1 MNPVENKK
9 IEYWKSQLLDTGK
22 RNKMINYRETA
33 RATLKIVEPGLDE
46 LYANYVQN
54 ENELTFEYPLDKD
67 SDIRTYS
74 VLRLFD
80 RLSCP
85 IPVLLG
91 DIKVATS
98 FQESKK
104 TLKNLRNKSKLALE
118 EQGTNILYLSLGFIE
133 WQENHG
139 SHHSWVK
146 SPLILVP
153 VSLTVETLNA
163 PFKLVRYDDDVVV
176 NPTLQ
181 HLLSADY
188 GIELPSFDPDK
199 DTVEDY
205 LKTLEDIADEK
216 GWRIIREASIGLLS
230 FLKINMYKD
239 LENNIENISNN
250 AVLKAM
256 LGDTSEIV
264 NIPEELKSY
273 NHDTLIPKECF
284 QVLSADSSQQDAIE
298 LSKRGVSFV
307 MQGPPGTG
315 KSQTITNII
324 AEALAADK
332 KVLFVSEKMAALQ
345 VVYKRL
351 SELGLAEFCL
361 ALHSHKANKKQ
372 VLDDI
377 QNTLSLKKTRVKQ
390 EAIEELDRL
399 NFERTELNQY
409 ATELHEEI
417 APLNISC
424 YDVYG
429 ILDNLKSATDALFS
443 VEDVDKITRETL
455 NEMIYNLENLA
466 NYINNSNFDLENN
479 PWFGV
484 AINSLSLEDKQQIDI
499 NIKTMVKYIE
509 ELVAKSTL
517 FATDY
522 KTRIID
528 SLPEFDN
535 SFIKL
540 DKILEIPLIPVAIYD
555 ASDIESLQE
564 YTEKISSDFGKYV
577 KNKETIYSWFAPS
590 IYQIDVDILNSSIM
604 SKIEELKGNLSIQQS
619 NVHIIKNI
627 EEHELCVKK
636 EQDKIKHIIEIMSD
650 DVSLLCL
657 GMDISI
663 KNAQILYN
671 LINELKKRPQ
681 CQIQWFEIRVLHEAL
696 SSLSKY
702 KALCESIKAIK
713 EKIEGHWSNDV
724 LQIDYAEI
732 SNGFNA
738 DCQNLFCKFNLDTD
752 FEKEKVL
759 EYSRKQNE
767 LKLLDGNKENTLSVL
782 TSLSRL
788 ITTVEEIIKILSL
801 NVVITP
807 QTISKIYEIINVIKN
822 KPLFQSSWF
831 DNDVITHALQNIDKY
846 KSISNKINAVINNI
860 SEKWEKEVINIDSD
874 SILNRFKTDY
884 RGIFKIFKSQYR
896 TDKKQIVQ
904 YFRNPLEK
912 IQDQQIVELLLQ
924 LKDLHEL
931 RYELEKENANINL
944 WYGSFYNGENTDW
957 DNLSSAL
964 LLAQQLLKT
973 YPNIKEQ
980 TEFIKILVNGQ
991 YNDFEKVLSIYDAL
1005 SPIKVQTS
1013 YDEYAELFSDNF
1025 NYDEDLCTLIEK
1037 IKVTHSADCQIVELL
1052 SDLKKLSEK
1061 ETELKQN
1068 MQHLCQL
1075 YGDAYVGENTDWDSI
1090 HDNLTILQNIFNICP
1105 NVKENKKIQEIVTN
1119 NRYDSI
1125 KKIFDTVSDLSP
1137 ESIQNLSVIYNKTFV
1152 NPLSFSNELSAT
1164 IETINCIIKTI
1175 NEIAEYKK
1183 QLNSLCAQGEIYDDI
1198 FSKLGFIVQTQDSE
1212 KALHEN
1218 DELCRMYYGELYEF
1232 EATDWNAIK
1241 QHVQNKKIYS
1251 ELIKSIEISGD
1262 IARNIAINSKFNG
1275 AFSMRINELKEISSN
1290 IKEGMP
1296 FIIHIFGENYGALPL
1311 KELSEKLRKCSGKVE
1326 LLEKYLDYKTFR
1338 DKCIACGLKELVL
1351 AIEKDGIKD
1360 IVDCFKKR
1368 FYMLWLSK
1376 VLETKPS
1383 IANFKRVMHDKTV
1396 NDFCTLDEHQLS
1408 IARMRIREKLIN
1420 SLPSKDRLLSAH
1432 DEMSILTRE
1441 LGKKRRIMPIR
1452 KLFRT
1457 IPNLLLKIKPCFMM
1471 SPLSVSYFLEAQ
1483 TYNFDMVIFD
1493 EASQIF
1499 PEDAIGAILRS
1510 KQVIIAGDTKQLPP
1524 TNFFASSANNL
1535 DGQFDAADDE
1545 GEDEIFDSI
1554 LEETASILPN
1564 RTLLW
1569 HYRSRHEDL
1578 IAFSNSHIYKNELI
1592 TFPGSA
1598 ISKTDTG
1605 VEYYKVSDGVYE
1617 DRCNVPEAKK
1627 CVELII
1633 DHINNHPDLS
1643 LGIIAFSEKQ
1653 QSTIEQVL
1661 YEYREQHP
1669 KYEWFFDENKDEPF
1683 FIKNLE
1689 NVQGDERD
1697 TIIFSICYAKNSR
1710 GTMLMN
1716 FGPLGKQGG
1725 ERRLNVAVTRAKTN
1739 IKLVGSIEPTDIDL
1753 DRAKSDGARLL
1764 RSYIEFA
1771 IKGSSTLPNQQ
1782 MESLDNRDDFCD
1794 CIYDFLLSKGYK
1806 VSRNIGCSDYKIDLA
1821 VEHPNKTGTYIA
1833 GIECDGE
1840 SYSTARTARERD
1852 HLRPQILK
1860 NMGWSMYRVWSTAWI
1875 KNPTDEQDKLIA
1887 FINECMK
1894 SNPQEMT
1901 IAIDETYDVPVET
1914 VVEEKHNTTVDNDT
1928 TNPYGFDYYVVAN
1941 WYDAPQNYN
1950 AGNEQRIADV
1960 INYILSVEQPMHMD
1974 LLYQRIAGLFD
1985 REKATSVVRDNVDYV
2000 IKRHMKTAVVIKD
2013 NFISRT
2019 DMPEIKVRVSEI
2031 ITEEARKVE
2040 HIAIPEIEKAM
2051 MTIADYALGINEA
2064 DLKVETARIFGF
2076 ERMGPK
2082 VSKAMNDAFISL
2094 LKSGKIKLIDEK
2106 VHIMEE
2112 V

>member
-1 MNPVENKK
+1 MNLVENKK

-22 RNKMINYRETA
+22 RNKMINYKETI
-33 RATLKIVEPGLDE
+33 RATLKIVEPGIDE
-46 LYANYVQN
+46 LYANYIQN
-54 ENELTFEYPLDKD
+54 ENELTFQYPLDKD

-80 RLSCP
+80 KLSCP
-85 IPVLLG
+85 IPVFFG

-181 HLLSADY
+181 HLLSSDY
-188 GIELPSFDPDK
+188 GITLPLFNPDK
-199 DTVEDY
+199 DTVETY
-205 LKTLEDIADEK
+205 LKTLENIADEK

-239 LENNIENISNN
+239 LENNIENIYNN
-250 AVLKAM
+250 PVLKAM
-256 LGDTSEIV
+256 IGDSSEIF

-273 NHDTLIPKECF
+273 NHDTIAPKECF

-377 QNTLSLKKTRVKQ
+377 QSTLSLKKTRVKQ

-399 NFERTELNQY
+399 NFERIELNQY
-409 ATELHEEI
+409 VSELHEKI

-429 ILDNLKSATDALFS
+429 ILNNLKSATDALFPI
-443 VEDVDKITRETL
+443 ENVDKITRETL
-455 NEMIYNLENLA
+455 NEMIYNLENFA
-466 NYINNSNFDLENN
+466 NYINNSDLDVKNN
-479 PWFGV
+479 PWHGV
-484 AINSLSLEDKQQIDI
+484 VINSLSLEDKQVMDI
-499 NIKTMVKYIE
+499 NVKSMIRCLE
-509 ELVAKSTL
+509 ELIVESES
-517 FATDY
+517 FANDY
-522 KTRIID
+522 KAFTIN
-528 SLPEFDN
+528 SVLEFDN
-535 SFIKL
+535 AFSVFDKL
-540 DKILEIPLIPVAIYD
+540 LNIPLIPVAIYD
-555 ASDIESLQE
+555 VPDSDMLKE
-564 YTEKISSDFGKYV
+564 YTENLEIKFEGYIQDREKVF
-577 KNKETIYSWFAPS
+577 EWFNPS
-590 IYQIDVDILNSSIM
+590 VYQINIEDLTFSIN
-604 SKIEELKGNLSIQQS
+604 SKIKELKKNIIMQQS
-619 NVHIIKNI
+619 NVNIIKII
-627 EEHELCVKK
+627 EEHKSCVENK
-636 EQDKIKHIIEIMSD
+636 QDKVKHLIEIMAD
-650 DVSLLCL
+650 DISLLGL
-657 GMDISI
+657 ETNISI
-663 KNAQILYN
+663 KTSQILHN
-671 LINELKKRPQ
+671 LIGELRKKPQ
-681 CQIQWFEIRVLHEAL
+681 CQIQWFEIHVLHEAL

-702 KALCESIKAIK
+702 EVLCESIKAIK
-713 EKIEGHWSNDV
+713 AKIENNWSNDV
-724 LQIDYAEI
+724 FKIDYVDILDE
-732 SNGFNA
+732 FNIDDQA
-738 DCQNLFCKFNLDTD
+738 LFYKFNVDLAIDR
-752 FEKEKVL
+752 EKIL
-759 EYSRKQNE
+759 AYNRKQNE
-767 LKLLDGNKENTLSVL
+767 LELSEENKNNTLSLLNAISNLV
-782 TSLSRL
+782 SISEEVINRLSIK
-788 ITTVEEIIKILSL
+788 ITITPYNIGKIFEIITL
-801 NVVITP
+801 
-807 QTISKIYEIINVIKN
+807 IKN
-822 KPLFQSSWF
+822 KPIFQPTWF
-831 DNDVITHALQNIDKY
+831 DNGIVCNALQNIDKY
-846 KSISNKINAVINNI
+846 QNICNEINAIVNKI
-860 SEKWEKEVINIDSD
+860 SEKWEKEIISIDSD
-874 SILNRFKTDY
+874 SILNRFKTEY
-884 RGIFKIFKSQYR
+884 RSIFKIFKLQYR
-896 TDKKQIVQ
+896 TDKREVIQ
-904 YFRNPLEK
+904 YLRNPLEK
-912 IQDQQIVELLLQ
+912 IEDQQIVDLLLQ
-924 LKDLHEL
+924 LKELHEL
-931 RYELEKENANINL
+931 KYELEKENSNIKL
-944 WYGSFYNGENTDW
+944 WYGSLYNGENTDW
-957 DNLSSAL
+957 DSLSSTL
-964 LLAQQLLKT
+964 GIVQKLLKI

-980 TEFIKILVNGQ
+980 KEFVKRLVSGQ
-991 YNDFEKVLSIYDAL
+991 YNNFEKVLSIYDEL
-1005 SPIKVQTS
+1005 SPENTQILYNK
-1013 YDEYAELFSDNF
+1013 YRDLFSDKFDN
-1025 NYDEDLCTLIEK
+1025 NEDLCALIEK
-1037 IKVTHSADCQIVELL
+1037 IQATYFADCQTVELL
-1052 SDLKKLSEK
+1052 SDLQNLSEK
-1061 ETELKQN
+1061 KTELKLDTQK
-1068 MQHLCQL
+1068 LCNL
-1075 YGDAYVGENTDWDSI
+1075 YGELYKGENTNWSFI
-1090 HDNLTILQNIFNICP
+1090 QNNLTILQNIINIYP
-1105 NVKENKKIQEIVTN
+1105 KAKENKKIQEIVTSN
-1119 NRYDSI
+1119 AYGNI
-1125 KKIFDTVSDLSP
+1125 EVIFDTAINISP
-1137 ESIQNLSVIYNKTFV
+1137 ENIQKLITSYNEIFV
-1152 NPLSFSNELSAT
+1152 NKLSLTSELST
-1164 IETINCIIKTI
+1164 TVETIDCIIKNI

-1183 QLNSLCAQGEIYDDI
+1183 QLISFCKQGDIYDDI
-1198 FSKLGFIVQTQDSE
+1198 FSKLYVVAETQRLE
-1212 KALHEN
+1212 KTLHEN
-1218 DELCRMYYGELYEF
+1218 DELCRTYYGTLYEF
-1232 EATDWNAIK
+1232 ETTDWCAIK
-1241 QHVQNKKIYS
+1241 KHIQNKHYFS
-1251 ELIKSIEISGD
+1251 ELIKSIG
-1262 IARNIAINSKFNG
+1262 
-1275 AFSMRINELKEISSN
+1275 LSSN
-1290 IKEGMP
+1290 VARKVATDFKYSNDFFMRVNAIKEAGLNMKSGIP
-1296 FIIHIFGENYGALPL
+1296 FIIHIFGEMNNTISL
-1311 KELSEKLRKCSGKVE
+1311 KDLLEKLKKCSGKVE

-1351 AIEKDGIKD
+1351 AIEEDDIKD

-1368 FYMLWLSK
+1368 FYMLWLSN
-1376 VLETKPS
+1376 VLESKPS
-1383 IANFKRVMHDKTV
+1383 IANFKSVMHDKTV
-1396 NDFCTLDEHQLS
+1396 NDFCTLDEHQLY

-1420 SLPSKDRLLSAH
+1420 SLPSKDRVIAVH
-1432 DEMSILTRE
+1432 DEMSVLTRE
-1441 LGKKRRIMPIR
+1441 LGKKSRIMPIR

-1524 TNFFASSANNL
+1524 TNFFASSTNNL
-1535 DGQFDAADDE
+1535 DGQFDANDDE

-1578 IAFSNSHIYKNELI
+1578 IAFSNSYIYKNELI

-1598 ISKTDTG
+1598 ISKKDTG
-1605 VEYYKVSDGVYE
+1605 VEYYKVADGVYK

-1633 DHINNHPDLS
+1633 EHIENHPDLS

-1661 YEYREQHP
+1661 YEYRELHP
-1669 KYEWFFDENKDEPF
+1669 EYEWFFDENKDEPF

-1697 TIIFSICYAKNSR
+1697 TIIFSICYAKNNR
-1710 GTMLMN
+1710 GIMLMN

-1725 ERRLNVAVTRAKTN
+1725 ERRLNVAVTRAKIN

-1753 DRAKSDGARLL
+1753 VRAKSDGAKLL
-1764 RSYIEFA
+1764 RYYIEFA
-1771 IKGSSTLPNQQ
+1771 MKGSSTLPQRH
-1782 MESLDNRDDFCD
+1782 MESLDNRDEFCG
-1794 CIYDFLLSKGYK
+1794 CVYDFLISKGYK
-1806 VSRNIGCSDYKIDLA
+1806 VSRNIGCSDYKMDLA
-1821 VEHPNKTGTYIA
+1821 VEHPKKSGTYIA

-1840 SYSTARTARERD
+1840 NYSAARTARERE

-1860 NMGWSMYRVWSTAWI
+1860 NMGWNMYRVWSTAWI
-1875 KNPTDEQDKLIA
+1875 KNPADEQDKLLA

-1894 SNPQEMT
+1894 NNPREMT
-1901 IAIDETYDVPVET
+1901 IGIDEKYDVPVET
-1914 VVEEKHNTTVDNDT
+1914 ILEEKTTVQINNNA

-1950 AGNEQRIADV
+1950 ARNEERIADV
-1960 INYILSVEQPMHMD
+1960 INYILSIEQPMHMD
-1974 LLYQRIAGLFD
+1974 LLYQRIAGLFE
-1985 REKATSVVRDNVDYV
+1985 REKATSVVRNNVDYV
-2000 IKRHMKTAVVIKD
+2000 IKRQMKSAVIIKD
-2013 NFISRT
+2013 NFISRA
-2019 DMPEIKVRVSEI
+2019 DMTEIKVRVSEI
-2031 ITEEARKVE
+2031 ITEAARKVE

-2051 MTIADYALGINEA
+2051 MTIADYTLGINET
-2064 DLKVETARIFGF
+2064 DLKVETARNFGF

-2094 LKSGKIKLIDEK
+2094 LKSGKIKIIDEK
-2106 VHIMEE
+2106 VHIVEE

>member
-1 MNPVENKK
+1 MTSNEKK
-9 IEYWKSQLLDTGK
+9 IEYWKNQLLDTGK
-22 RNKMINYRETA
+22 RNKMINYRETS
-33 RATLKIVEPGLDE
+33 RATLKIVDPGLE
-46 LYANYVQN
+46 VLFESYVRN
-54 ENELTFEYPLDKD
+54 ENELTFQYPIDKD

-74 VLRLFD
+74 ILGLLD
-80 RLSCP
+80 KLSCP
-85 IPVLLG
+85 IPVFLG
-91 DIKVATS
+91 DIKTS
-98 FQESKK
+98 SSYQESKK
-104 TLKNLRNKSKLALE
+104 TLKNLRNKSRLALE

-139 SHHSWVK
+139 SHNSWVK

-188 GIELPSFDPDK
+188 GIEMPSFDLDK

-205 LKTLEDIADEK
+205 LKKLEDIADEK

-239 LENNIENISNN
+239 LENNLKNISDN

-372 VLDDI
+372 VLDDL

-399 NFERTELNQY
+399 NLERTELNQY
-409 ATELHEEI
+409 VAELHDEV

-429 ILDNLKSATDALFS
+429 ILDNLKNATDALFS
-443 VEDVDKITRETL
+443 IDDVDKITREAL

-484 AINSLSLEDKQQIDI
+484 VINSLSLEDKQVMDKNINLIVEHLRALISYTGDFAFKYSLKNPDTLQSLEEFIYFIKNLLQISVIPDI
-499 NIKTMVKYIE
+499 IFDNDNIRDLEEFTQKSADRTGMLIKDRENIDSWFYSDVYNIDLEKTKSDILLKKE
-509 ELVAKSTL
+509 ELSEVLESS
-517 FATDY
+517 
-522 KTRIID
+522 IIQNIAENINNCYD
-528 SLPEFDN
+528 DISDMLN
-535 SFIKL
+535 IITNVVKL
-540 DKILEIPLIPVAIYD
+540 AN
-555 ASDIESLQE
+555 SDIDLLCLDMPV
-564 YTEKISSDFGKYV
+564 TL
-577 KNKETIYSWFAPS
+577 A
-590 IYQIDVDILNSSIM
+590 
-604 SKIEELKGNLSIQQS
+604 NLSIL
-619 NVHIIKNI
+619 H
-627 EEHELCVKK
+627 
-636 EQDKIKHIIEIMSD
+636 D
-650 DVSLLCL
+650 
-657 GMDISI
+657 
-663 KNAQILYN
+663 
-671 LINELKKRPQ
+671 LIVELKKQPS
-681 CQIQWFEIRVLHEAL
+681 CQKQWFDAHILRSAI
-696 SSLSKY
+696 SNISKY
-702 KALCESIKAIK
+702 KELSAKINSINNDILSSWEKAIF
-713 EKIEGHWSNDV
+713 E
-724 LQIDYAEI
+724 IDYTE
-732 SNGFNA
+732 
-738 DCQNLFCKFNLDTD
+738 
-752 FEKEKVL
+752 
-759 EYSRKQNE
+759 
-767 LKLLDGNKENTLSVL
+767 
-782 TSLSRL
+782 
-788 ITTVEEIIKILSL
+788 
-801 NVVITP
+801 
-807 QTISKIYEIINVIKN
+807 
-822 KPLFQSSWF
+822 
-831 DNDVITHALQNIDKY
+831 
-846 KSISNKINAVINNI
+846 
-860 SEKWEKEVINIDSD
+860 
-874 SILNRFKTDY
+874 ILNRFKTDY
-884 RGIFKIFKSQYR
+884 KSIFKVFNFNYR
-896 TDKKQIVQ
+896 ADKKTIIKYSKNPFAKISDKQIVDV
-904 YFRNPLEK
+904 LLK
-912 IQDQQIVELLLQ
+912 IKELN
-924 LKDLHEL
+924 EL
-931 RYELEKENANINL
+931 TAELTNNKLSVDEM
-944 WYGSFYNGENTDW
+944 YGSAFSGTNTDW
-957 DNLSSAL
+957 ETVSLDLSAL
-964 LLAQQLLKT
+964 QKILSLYPAASTQNEFKSILINNEYDKLSRVYATFDELSAERIQVICSDYNRIFLNKMDSNEDMHSIISGVKKTLDAVEELQAQIKNLKGMYKDKDSHIDMLVKLEKVIELRKAESALKNEEHLFKT
-973 YPNIKEQ
+973 Y
-980 TEFIKILVNGQ
+980 
-991 YNDFEKVLSIYDAL
+991 
-1005 SPIKVQTS
+1005 
-1013 YDEYAELFSDNF
+1013 
-1025 NYDEDLCTLIEK
+1025 
-1037 IKVTHSADCQIVELL
+1037 
-1052 SDLKKLSEK
+1052 
-1061 ETELKQN
+1061 
-1068 MQHLCQL
+1068 
-1075 YGDAYVGENTDWDSI
+1075 YGDLYKYTSTDWDEI
-1090 HDNLTILQNIFNICP
+1090 KQHI
-1105 NVKENKKIQEIVTN
+1105 ENKKNFDNLIIGRSLAAEFCKAIATGLV
-1119 NRYDSI
+1119 NRELMTSKIDAISGTVS
-1125 KKIFDTVSDLSP
+1125 KVKDLQPFFVKIFGD
-1137 ESIQNLSVIYNKTFV
+1137 
-1152 NPLSFSNELSAT
+1152 
-1164 IETINCIIKTI
+1164 
-1175 NEIAEYKK
+1175 EIA
-1183 QLNSLCAQGEIYDDI
+1183 NSTLD
-1198 FSKLGFIVQTQDSE
+1198 
-1212 KALHEN
+1212 ALAG
-1218 DELCRMYYGELYEF
+1218 RYR
-1232 EATDWNAIK
+1232 
-1241 QHVQNKKIYS
+1241 Q
-1251 ELIKSIEISGD
+1251 
-1262 IARNIAINSKFNG
+1262 
-1275 AFSMRINELKEISSN
+1275 
-1290 IKEGMP
+1290 
-1296 FIIHIFGENYGALPL
+1296 
-1311 KELSEKLRKCSGKVE
+1311 CSGKVE

-1338 DKCIACGLKELVL
+1338 DKCIACGLKELIL

-1360 IVDCFKKR
+1360 IVNCFKKR
-1368 FYMLWLSK
+1368 FYTLWLSK
-1376 VLETKPS
+1376 ALETKPS
-1383 IANFKRVMHDKTV
+1383 IANFKSVMHDKTV
-1396 NDFCTLDEHQLS
+1396 NDFCTLDEHQLF

-1420 SLPSKDRLLSAH
+1420 SLPSKDRLLSAR

-1457 IPNLLLKIKPCFMM
+1457 IPHLLLKIKPCFMM

-1545 GEDEIFDSI
+1545 DEDEIFDSI

-1569 HYRSRHEDL
+1569 HYRSKHEDL
-1578 IAFSNSHIYKNELI
+1578 IAFSNSYIYKNELI

-1605 VEYYKVSDGVYE
+1605 VEYYKVADGVYE
-1617 DRCNVPEAKK
+1617 DRCNIPEAKK

-1633 DHINNHPDLS
+1633 DHIKNHPDLS

-1653 QSTIEQVL
+1653 QSAIEQVL
-1661 YEYREQHP
+1661 YEYREKHP
-1669 KYEWFFDENKDEPF
+1669 EYERFFDENEDEPF

-1710 GTMLMN
+1710 GTMLMY

-1725 ERRLNVAVTRAKTN
+1725 ERRLNVAVTRAKIN

-1753 DRAKSDGARLL
+1753 NRAKSDGARLL

-1771 IKGSSTLPNQQ
+1771 IKGSSTLPQHQTENF
-1782 MESLDNRDDFCD
+1782 ESRDEFCD
-1794 CIYDFLLSKGYK
+1794 CIYDFLISKGYN
-1806 VSRNIGCSDYKIDLA
+1806 VLRNIGCSDYRIDLA

-1840 SYSTARTARERD
+1840 SYSSARTARERD

-1860 NMGWSMYRVWSTAWI
+1860 NMGWNMYRIWSTAWI
-1875 KNPTDEQDKLIA
+1875 KNSNDERGKLLS

-1901 IAIDETYDVPVET
+1901 IAVDETYDVPVET
-1914 VVEEKHNTTVDNDT
+1914 VVEEKNIVQLNNDT
-1928 TNPYGFDYYVVAN
+1928 TNPYGFGYYVEAK
-1941 WYDAPQNYN
+1941 WYDAPQNYS

-1974 LLYQRIAGLFD
+1974 LLYQRLAGLFG
-1985 REKATSVVRDNVDYV
+1985 REKATSVVRDNVNYV
-2000 IKRHMKTAVVIKD
+2000 IKRHMKKAVIIKN
-2013 NFISRT
+2013 NFIFRA
-2019 DMPEIKVRVSEI
+2019 DMHEIKVRVSEI
-2031 ITEEARKVE
+2031 ITEDARKVE

-2051 MTIADYALGINEA
+2051 MTIADYALGINET

-2106 VHIMEE
+2106 VHIVEE

>member
-33 RATLKIVEPGLDE
+33 RATLKIVEPGIDE

-188 GIELPSFDPDK
+188 GIEFPPFDSDK

-284 QVLSADSSQQDAIE
+284 QVLSADSSQQDVIE

-443 VEDVDKITRETL
+443 IEDVDKITRETL

-484 AINSLSLEDKQQIDI
+484 VINSLSLEDKQVMDKNI
-499 NIKTMVKYIE
+499 NLIVEHLSALISNITD
-509 ELVAKSTL
+509 LVAKYGLNNPDTL
-517 FATDY
+517 QSVEEFIGFI
-522 KTRIID
+522 KTLLQISAIPEIIFDNDNVRDLEEFTQKSADRIGTLIKDRENID
-528 SLPEFDN
+528 SWFYSDVY
-535 SFIKL
+535 SV
-540 DKILEIPLIPVAIYD
+540 DLEKAK
-555 ASDIESLQE
+555 SDIDSKKEELEKSLE
-564 YTEKISSDFGKYV
+564 
-577 KNKETIYSWFAPS
+577 PS
-590 IYQIDVDILNSSIM
+590 IIHNIAENIDNYFNDISDLHNSITNVASLANSDM
-604 SKIEELKGNLSIQQS
+604 AMLCLDMPVTLANLSIL
-619 NVHIIKNI
+619 H
-627 EEHELCVKK
+627 
-636 EQDKIKHIIEIMSD
+636 D
-650 DVSLLCL
+650 
-657 GMDISI
+657 
-663 KNAQILYN
+663 
-671 LINELKKRPQ
+671 LIVELKTQPS
-681 CQIQWFEIRVLHEAL
+681 CQKQWFDARIL
-696 SSLSKY
+696 SSAISNISKY
-702 KALCESIKAIK
+702 KELSA
-713 EKIEGHWSNDV
+713 KIN
-724 LQIDYAEI
+724 
-732 SNGFNA
+732 
-738 DCQNLFCKFNLDTD
+738 
-752 FEKEKVL
+752 
-759 EYSRKQNE
+759 
-767 LKLLDGNKENTLSVL
+767 
-782 TSLSRL
+782 SLNS
-788 ITTVEEIIKILSL
+788 EILS
-801 NVVITP
+801 T
-807 QTISKIYEIINVIKN
+807 
-822 KPLFQSSWF
+822 
-831 DNDVITHALQNIDKY
+831 
-846 KSISNKINAVINNI
+846 
-860 SEKWEKEVINIDSD
+860 WEKEIFEIDYTE
-874 SILNRFKTDY
+874 ILNRFKTDY
-884 RGIFKIFKSQYR
+884 KGIFKVFNSNYR
-896 TDKKQIVQ
+896 ADKKTIIKHSKD
-904 YFRNPLEK
+904 PLAK
-912 IQDQQIVELLLQ
+912 ISDQQIVDVLLKIKELNELTAELTNNKSSIDEMYGSAFSGTSTDWESVSLDLSALQ
-924 LKDLHEL
+924 KILSLYPEASTQNEFKNILINNEYDKLSRVYATFEELSAERIQAICSNYNRLFLNKLDSNEDMPGIISKVKETLDALGELKAQIKNLKGIYKDKDSHIGMFVKLEKAIEL
-931 RYELEKENANINL
+931 RKAESALQDEERLFKTY
-944 WYGSFYNGENTDW
+944 YGDLYKHTSTDW
-957 DNLSSAL
+957 DE
-964 LLAQQLLKT
+964 
-973 YPNIKEQ
+973 IK
-980 TEFIKILVNGQ
+980 
-991 YNDFEKVLSIYDAL
+991 
-1005 SPIKVQTS
+1005 
-1013 YDEYAELFSDNF
+1013 
-1025 NYDEDLCTLIEK
+1025 
-1037 IKVTHSADCQIVELL
+1037 
-1052 SDLKKLSEK
+1052 
-1061 ETELKQN
+1061 
-1068 MQHLCQL
+1068 QH
-1075 YGDAYVGENTDWDSI
+1075 I
-1090 HDNLTILQNIFNICP
+1090 
-1105 NVKENKKIQEIVTN
+1105 ENKKNFNNLIVSRNLPKEFYKAVATN
-1119 NRYDSI
+1119 LADRESMTTKIDAISGI
-1125 KKIFDTVSDLSP
+1125 VSKVKELEPFFVKIFGG
-1137 ESIQNLSVIYNKTFV
+1137 
-1152 NPLSFSNELSAT
+1152 
-1164 IETINCIIKTI
+1164 
-1175 NEIAEYKK
+1175 EIA
-1183 QLNSLCAQGEIYDDI
+1183 NSSIDALA
-1198 FSKLGFIVQTQDSE
+1198 E
-1212 KALHEN
+1212 K
-1218 DELCRMYYGELYEF
+1218 Y
-1232 EATDWNAIK
+1232 
-1241 QHVQNKKIYS
+1241 
-1251 ELIKSIEISGD
+1251 
-1262 IARNIAINSKFNG
+1262 
-1275 AFSMRINELKEISSN
+1275 
-1290 IKEGMP
+1290 
-1296 FIIHIFGENYGALPL
+1296 
-1311 KELSEKLRKCSGKVE
+1311 RKCYGKVE

-1383 IANFKRVMHDKTV
+1383 IANFKSVMHDKTV

-1605 VEYYKVSDGVYE
+1605 VEYYKVADGVYE

-1669 KYEWFFDENKDEPF
+1669 EYEWFFDENKDEPF

-1771 IKGSSTLPNQQ
+1771 IKGSSTLPTQQ

-1794 CIYDFLLSKGYK
+1794 CIYDFLISKRYK

-1821 VEHPNKTGTYIA
+1821 VEHPNKSGTYIA

-1840 SYSTARTARERD
+1840 SYSAARTARERD

-1860 NMGWSMYRVWSTAWI
+1860 NMGWNIYRVWSTAWI
-1875 KNPTDEQDKLIA
+1875 KNPTDEQNKILA

-1914 VVEEKHNTTVDNDT
+1914 VVEEKTTVKLNNDT
-1928 TNPYGFDYYVVAN
+1928 TNPYGFGYYVVAN
-1941 WYDAPQNYN
+1941 WYDAPQNYS

-2013 NFISRT
+2013 NFISRV

-2051 MTIADYALGINEA
+2051 VTIANYALGINET

-2082 VSKAMNDAFISL
+2082 VSKAMNDAFVSL
-2094 LKSGKIKLIDEK
+2094 LKSGKIKLIDGK
-2106 VHIMEE
+2106 VHIVEE

>member
-188 GIELPSFDPDK
+188 GIELSSFDPDK

-443 VEDVDKITRETL
+443 IEDIDKITRETL

-479 PWFGV
+479 PWIGV
-484 AINSLSLEDKQQIDI
+484 AINSLSLEDKQVMDKNI
-499 NIKTMVKYIE
+499 NLIVEHLSALISNISD
-509 ELVAKSTL
+509 LVAKYGLNNPDTL
-517 FATDY
+517 QSVEEFIGFI
-522 KTRIID
+522 KTLLQISAIPEIIFDNDNIRDLEEFTQKSADRIGALIKDRENID
-528 SLPEFDN
+528 SWFYSDVYN
-535 SFIKL
+535 V
-540 DKILEIPLIPVAIYD
+540 DLEKAKSEIDSKKEELAK
-555 ASDIESLQE
+555 SLE
-564 YTEKISSDFGKYV
+564 
-577 KNKETIYSWFAPS
+577 
-590 IYQIDVDILNSSIM
+590 SSIIHNVAENIDNYYDDISDLHNSITNVASLANSDM
-604 SKIEELKGNLSIQQS
+604 ALLCLDMPVTLANLSIL
-619 NVHIIKNI
+619 H
-627 EEHELCVKK
+627 
-636 EQDKIKHIIEIMSD
+636 D
-650 DVSLLCL
+650 
-657 GMDISI
+657 
-663 KNAQILYN
+663 
-671 LINELKKRPQ
+671 LIVELKTQPS
-681 CQIQWFEIRVLHEAL
+681 CQKQWFDARIL
-696 SSLSKY
+696 SSAISNISKY
-702 KALCESIKAIK
+702 KELSA
-713 EKIEGHWSNDV
+713 KIN
-724 LQIDYAEI
+724 
-732 SNGFNA
+732 
-738 DCQNLFCKFNLDTD
+738 
-752 FEKEKVL
+752 
-759 EYSRKQNE
+759 
-767 LKLLDGNKENTLSVL
+767 
-782 TSLSRL
+782 SLNS
-788 ITTVEEIIKILSL
+788 EILS
-801 NVVITP
+801 T
-807 QTISKIYEIINVIKN
+807 
-822 KPLFQSSWF
+822 
-831 DNDVITHALQNIDKY
+831 
-846 KSISNKINAVINNI
+846 
-860 SEKWEKEVINIDSD
+860 WEKEIFETDYTE
-874 SILNRFKTDY
+874 ILNRFKTDY
-884 RGIFKIFKSQYR
+884 KGIFKVFNSNYR
-896 TDKKQIVQ
+896 ADKKTIIKHSKD
-904 YFRNPLEK
+904 PLAK
-912 IQDQQIVELLLQ
+912 ISDQQIVDVLLKIKELNELIAELTNNKSSIDEMYGSAFSGTSTDWESVSLDLSALQ
-924 LKDLHEL
+924 KILSLYPAASTQNEFKNILINNEYDKLSRVYATFEELSAEKIQTICSNYNRLFLNKLDSNEDMHSIISKVKETLDALGELKAQIKNLKGIYKDKDSHIGMSVKLEKAIEL
-931 RYELEKENANINL
+931 RKAESTLQDEERLFKTY
-944 WYGSFYNGENTDW
+944 YGDLYKDTSTDW
-957 DNLSSAL
+957 DE
-964 LLAQQLLKT
+964 
-973 YPNIKEQ
+973 IK
-980 TEFIKILVNGQ
+980 
-991 YNDFEKVLSIYDAL
+991 
-1005 SPIKVQTS
+1005 
-1013 YDEYAELFSDNF
+1013 
-1025 NYDEDLCTLIEK
+1025 
-1037 IKVTHSADCQIVELL
+1037 
-1052 SDLKKLSEK
+1052 
-1061 ETELKQN
+1061 
-1068 MQHLCQL
+1068 QH
-1075 YGDAYVGENTDWDSI
+1075 I
-1090 HDNLTILQNIFNICP
+1090 
-1105 NVKENKKIQEIVTN
+1105 ENKKNFDNLIVGRNLPKEFCKAVATNLADRESTTSRIDAISEIV
-1119 NRYDSI
+1119 S
-1125 KKIFDTVSDLSP
+1125 KVKELEPFFVKIFGS
-1137 ESIQNLSVIYNKTFV
+1137 
-1152 NPLSFSNELSAT
+1152 
-1164 IETINCIIKTI
+1164 
-1175 NEIAEYKK
+1175 EIA
-1183 QLNSLCAQGEIYDDI
+1183 NSSIDALA
-1198 FSKLGFIVQTQDSE
+1198 E
-1212 KALHEN
+1212 K
-1218 DELCRMYYGELYEF
+1218 Y
-1232 EATDWNAIK
+1232 
-1241 QHVQNKKIYS
+1241 
-1251 ELIKSIEISGD
+1251 
-1262 IARNIAINSKFNG
+1262 
-1275 AFSMRINELKEISSN
+1275 
-1290 IKEGMP
+1290 
-1296 FIIHIFGENYGALPL
+1296 
-1311 KELSEKLRKCSGKVE
+1311 RKCSGKVE
-1326 LLEKYLDYKTFR
+1326 LLGKYLDYKTFR

-1420 SLPSKDRLLSAH
+1420 NLPSKDRLLSAH

-1452 KLFRT
+1452 KLFKT

-1535 DGQFDAADDE
+1535 DGQFDSSDDE
-1545 GEDEIFDSI
+1545 YEDEIFDSI

-1569 HYRSRHEDL
+1569 HYRSKHEDL

-1598 ISKTDTG
+1598 TSKDDTG
-1605 VEYYKVSDGVYE
+1605 VEYYKVADGVYE
-1617 DRCNVPEAKK
+1617 DRCNIPEAKK
-1627 CVELII
+1627 CVQLII
-1633 DHINNHPDLS
+1633 EHIENHPDLS

-1669 KYEWFFDENKDEPF
+1669 QYEWFFDENKDEPF

-1771 IKGSSTLPNQQ
+1771 IKGASILPRRREENP
-1782 MESLDNRDDFCD
+1782 ENKDDFCA
-1794 CIYDFLLSKGYK
+1794 CIYDFLISEGFK

-1821 VEHPNKTGTYIA
+1821 IKHPNKDGIFIA

-1840 SYSTARTARERD
+1840 GYSSARTARERD

-1860 NMGWSMYRVWSTAWI
+1860 NMGWNMYRVWSSAWI
-1875 KNPTDEQDKLIA
+1875 KNPKDEQERLLN
-1887 FINECMK
+1887 FINKCIK
-1894 SNPQEMT
+1894 SNPKEMT
-1901 IAIDETYDVPVET
+1901 INVDEVYDVPVET
-1914 VVEEKHNTTVDNDT
+1914 VAEEKNNVLEHNST
-1928 TNPYGFDYYVVAN
+1928 TNPYGFGYYVEAD
-1941 WYDAPQNYN
+1941 WWDAPQNYRSSD
-1950 AGNEQRIADV
+1950 EQRAADV
-1960 INYILSVEQPMHMD
+1960 INYILRIEQPIHID
-1974 LLYQRIAGLFD
+1974 LLYQRVAGLFG
-1985 REKATSVVRDNVDYV
+1985 REKATSFVREQVDYV
-2000 IKRHMKTAVVIKD
+2000 LNNTMSDSVRIKD
-2013 NFISRT
+2013 GFVSRN

-2040 HIAIPEIEKAM
+2040 HIPIPEIEKAM
-2051 MTIADYALGINEA
+2051 LTIADFALGINET
-2064 DLKVETARIFGF
+2064 DLKIETARIFGF

-2082 VSKAMNDAFISL
+2082 VTKSMNMAFASL
-2094 LKSGKIKLIDEK
+2094 LKSGKVKLIDEK
-2106 VHIMEE
+2106 VHIVEE

>member
-33 RATLKIVEPGLDE
+33 RATLKIVEPGLDK
-46 LYANYVQN
+46 LYENYVQN
-54 ENELTFEYPLDKD
+54 ENELTFQYPIDKD

-74 VLRLFD
+74 MLRLLD

-98 FQESKK
+98 FQENKK
-104 TLKNLRNKSKLALE
+104 TLKNLRNKSRLALE

-153 VSLTVETLNA
+153 VSLMVESLNA

-188 GIELPSFDPDK
+188 GIELPPFDSDK

-216 GWRIIREASIGLLS
+216 GWRIIRKASIGLLS

-239 LENNIENISNN
+239 LEHNIENITNN

-324 AEALAADK
+324 AEALASDK

-372 VLDDI
+372 ILDDI

-409 ATELHEEI
+409 ATELHEDV

-424 YDVYG
+424 YDAYG
-429 ILDNLKSATDALFS
+429 ILDNLKDATDSLFS
-443 VEDVDKITRETL
+443 LENADKITRETL

-466 NYINNSNFDLENN
+466 NYINNSNFDIENN
-479 PWFGV
+479 PWLGV
-484 AINSLSLEDKQQIDI
+484 VINSLSLDDKQVIDKNISTAVQYLKTLTSDI
-499 NIKTMVKYIE
+499 NGLTEEYALNSINTLQLIKGFVYFVKSLLQIPAIPEIIFDNGNIRELE
-509 ELVAKSTL
+509 EFTQKSADRINVLIKDREIVDSWFYSDVYTIDLAKVKS
-517 FATDY
+517 D
-522 KTRIID
+522 ID
-528 SLPEFDN
+528 S
-535 SFIKL
+535 K
-540 DKILEIPLIPVAIYD
+540 
-555 ASDIESLQE
+555 
-564 YTEKISSDFGKYV
+564 TEKL
-577 KNKETIYSWFAPS
+577 KETL
-590 IYQIDVDILNSSIM
+590 DSSIIYNIAENVDNYYADISDM
-604 SKIEELKGNLSIQQS
+604 LNNMTSVVNLA
-619 NVHIIKNI
+619 N
-627 EEHELCVKK
+627 
-636 EQDKIKHIIEIMSD
+636 SD
-650 DVSLLCL
+650 MSLLCL
-657 GMDISI
+657 NMPLTL
-663 KNAQILYN
+663 AN
-671 LINELKKRPQ
+671 LSVLHDLIVELKTQPS
-681 CQIQWFEIRVLHEAL
+681 CQKQWFDAKILGSAI
-696 SSLSKY
+696 SNISKY
-702 KALCESIKAIK
+702 KELSF
-713 EKIEGHWSNDV
+713 KIN
-724 LQIDYAEI
+724 
-732 SNGFNA
+732 
-738 DCQNLFCKFNLDTD
+738 
-752 FEKEKVL
+752 
-759 EYSRKQNE
+759 
-767 LKLLDGNKENTLSVL
+767 
-782 TSLSRL
+782 SLNS
-788 ITTVEEIIKILSL
+788 EILS
-801 NVVITP
+801 N
-807 QTISKIYEIINVIKN
+807 
-822 KPLFQSSWF
+822 
-831 DNDVITHALQNIDKY
+831 
-846 KSISNKINAVINNI
+846 
-860 SEKWEKEVINIDSD
+860 WEKEIFDIEYTD
-874 SILNRFKTDY
+874 ILNRFKTDY
-884 RGIFKIFKSQYR
+884 KSIFKVFNSNYR
-896 TDKKQIVQ
+896 ADKKAVIKHCKD
-904 YFRNPLEK
+904 PLAR
-912 IQDQQIVELLLQ
+912 ISDQQIVEILL
-924 LKDLHEL
+924 KIKEL
-931 RYELEKENANINL
+931 NELTAELANNKSSIDEM
-944 WYGSFYNGENTDW
+944 YGSAFSGTNTDW
-957 DNLSSAL
+957 EAVSLDLSSLQKILNLYPAASTQSEFKNIL
-964 LLAQQLLKT
+964 INNEYDKLSRIFASFDELSSERIQAICSSYNRIFLDKLNSNEDLSAVISKIKNTLESVGDLKAQIKDLNGIYKDKDSHVSMFVKLEKAMELLAAESVLQEEENLFKT
-973 YPNIKEQ
+973 Y
-980 TEFIKILVNGQ
+980 
-991 YNDFEKVLSIYDAL
+991 
-1005 SPIKVQTS
+1005 
-1013 YDEYAELFSDNF
+1013 
-1025 NYDEDLCTLIEK
+1025 
-1037 IKVTHSADCQIVELL
+1037 
-1052 SDLKKLSEK
+1052 
-1061 ETELKQN
+1061 
-1068 MQHLCQL
+1068 
-1075 YGDAYVGENTDWDSI
+1075 YGDLYKYTSTDWDEI
-1090 HDNLTILQNIFNICP
+1090 KQHIANKKEFDNLTSGKNISEQFLQAIATNSEKRTDITSK
-1105 NVKENKKIQEIVTN
+1105 VENTAKSLLDTN
-1119 NRYDSI
+1119 TLQPFFE
-1125 KKIFDTVSDLSP
+1125 KIFGDGVSSLSIDVL
-1137 ESIQNLSVIYNKTFV
+1137 EDKY
-1152 NPLSFSNELSAT
+1152 
-1164 IETINCIIKTI
+1164 
-1175 NEIAEYKK
+1175 
-1183 QLNSLCAQGEIYDDI
+1183 
-1198 FSKLGFIVQTQDSE
+1198 SKCL
-1212 KALHEN
+1212 
-1218 DELCRMYYGELYEF
+1218 
-1232 EATDWNAIK
+1232 
-1241 QHVQNKKIYS
+1241 
-1251 ELIKSIEISGD
+1251 
-1262 IARNIAINSKFNG
+1262 
-1275 AFSMRINELKEISSN
+1275 
-1290 IKEGMP
+1290 
-1296 FIIHIFGENYGALPL
+1296 
-1311 KELSEKLRKCSGKVE
+1311 GKVE
-1326 LLEKYLDYKTFR
+1326 LLEKYLEYKTFR
-1338 DKCIACGLKELVL
+1338 DKCISCGLEEFILSV
-1351 AIEKDGIKD
+1351 EKDCIKD
-1360 IVDCFKKR
+1360 VVDSFKKR

-1376 VLETKPS
+1376 VLDTKPS
-1383 IANFKRVMHDKTV
+1383 IANFKSVTHDKTV
-1396 NDFCTLDEHQLS
+1396 NDFCTHDEHQLS

-1420 SLPSKDRLLSAH
+1420 NLPSKDRLLSAH

-1452 KLFRT
+1452 KLFKT

-1535 DGQFDAADDE
+1535 DGQFDSSDDE
-1545 GEDEIFDSI
+1545 YEDEIFDSI

-1569 HYRSRHEDL
+1569 HYRSKHEDL

-1598 ISKTDTG
+1598 TSKGDTG
-1605 VEYYKVSDGVYE
+1605 VEYYKVADGVYE
-1617 DRCNVPEAKK
+1617 DRCNIPEAKK
-1627 CVELII
+1627 CVQLII
-1633 DHINNHPDLS
+1633 EHIENHPDLS

-1669 KYEWFFDENKDEPF
+1669 QYEWFFDENKDEPF

-1771 IKGSSTLPNQQ
+1771 MKGSSTLPASQ
-1782 MESLDNRDDFCD
+1782 EETIENRDDFCD
-1794 CIYDFLLSKGYK
+1794 CIYDFLVSKGFK

-1821 VEHPNKTGTYIA
+1821 VEHPKENGTFIV

-1840 SYSTARTARERD
+1840 NYSSARTARERE

-1860 NMGWSMYRVWSTAWI
+1860 NMGWNMYRIWSTAWI
-1875 KNPTDEQDKLIA
+1875 KNTKEEQERLLN
-1887 FINECMK
+1887 FINDCLRQ
-1894 SNPQEMT
+1894 NPQQMT
-1901 IAIDETYDVPVET
+1901 LELNDTYDVPVEA
-1914 VVEEKHNTTVDNDT
+1914 VAEERTQSVARSNT
-1928 TNPYGFDYYVVAN
+1928 TNPYGFGYYVEAS
-1941 WYDAPQNYN
+1941 WWDAPQNYSSSD
-1950 AGNEQRIADV
+1950 EQRAADV
-1960 INYILSVEQPMHMD
+1960 INYILGIEQPIHID
-1974 LLYQRIAGLFD
+1974 LLYQRVAGLFG
-1985 REKATSVVRDNVDYV
+1985 REKATSFVREQVDYV
-2000 IKRHMKTAVVIKD
+2000 LNRTMRSSVRIKD
-2013 NFISRT
+2013 GFVSRT
-2019 DMPEIKVRVSEI
+2019 DMPEIKVRVSKI
-2031 ITEEARKVE
+2031 ITDEARKVE
-2040 HIAIPEIEKAM
+2040 HISIPEIEKAM
-2051 MTIADYALGINEA
+2051 ITIADYALGINGT

-2082 VSKAMNDAFISL
+2082 VAKSMDAAFDTL

-2106 VHIMEE
+2106 VHIVEE

>member
-1 MNPVENKK
+1 MNPMENKK

-22 RNKMINYRETA
+22 RNKMINYRETS

-46 LYANYVQN
+46 LYMNYVQN
-54 ENELTFEYPLDKD
+54 ENELTFQYPIDKD

-74 VLRLFD
+74 VLQLLD

-104 TLKNLRNKSKLALE
+104 TLKNLRNKSRLALE

-153 VSLTVETLNA
+153 VSLTVDSLNA

-188 GIELPSFDPDK
+188 GIELSPFDADK
-199 DTVEDY
+199 NTLEDY
-205 LKTLEDIADEK
+205 LKALEDIADEK

-239 LENNIENISNN
+239 LEHNIENITNN

-273 NHDTLIPKECF
+273 NHDTLIPKDCF

-324 AEALAADK
+324 AEAMASDK

-372 VLDDI
+372 ILDDI

-399 NFERTELNQY
+399 NFERTELNKY

-417 APLNISC
+417 LPLNISC
-424 YDVYG
+424 YDAYG
-429 ILDNLKSATDALFS
+429 ILDNLKNATDSLFS
-443 VEDVDKITRETL
+443 LENVDKITREEL

-466 NYINNSNFDLENN
+466 NYINNSNFDIENN
-479 PWFGV
+479 PWIGV
-484 AINSLSLEDKQQIDI
+484 VINSLSLDDKQVMDKNIHLIVECLKKLTLNISDLTAEYGLNNINTLQSLKELTEFVKNLLKISIIPEIIFNNSNIRELEEFTEKSADRMSALIKDRENIDSWFYSDIYKIDI
-499 NIKTMVKYIE
+499 TKVKT
-509 ELVAKSTL
+509 
-517 FATDY
+517 D
-522 KTRIID
+522 ID
-528 SLPEFDN
+528 SKTEKLNESLESTIIYNIAENIDNYYNDISDVLNNLTSVVNLANSDISLLHLNMPLTLANLSVLHDLIVELKTQPSCQKQWFDA
-535 SFIKL
+535 
-540 DKILEIPLIPVAIYD
+540 KILGSAI
-555 ASDIESLQE
+555 
-564 YTEKISSDFGKYV
+564 
-577 KNKETIYSWFAPS
+577 
-590 IYQIDVDILNSSIM
+590 
-604 SKIEELKGNLSIQQS
+604 S
-619 NVHIIKNI
+619 NI
-627 EEHELCVKK
+627 
-636 EQDKIKHIIEIMSD
+636 
-650 DVSLLCL
+650 
-657 GMDISI
+657 
-663 KNAQILYN
+663 
-671 LINELKKRPQ
+671 
-681 CQIQWFEIRVLHEAL
+681 
-696 SSLSKY
+696 SKY
-702 KALCESIKAIK
+702 KELSL
-713 EKIEGHWSNDV
+713 KINSLN
-724 LQIDYAEI
+724 
-732 SNGFNA
+732 
-738 DCQNLFCKFNLDTD
+738 
-752 FEKEKVL
+752 
-759 EYSRKQNE
+759 NE
-767 LKLLDGNKENTLSVL
+767 
-782 TSLSRL
+782 
-788 ITTVEEIIKILSL
+788 ILS
-801 NVVITP
+801 N
-807 QTISKIYEIINVIKN
+807 
-822 KPLFQSSWF
+822 
-831 DNDVITHALQNIDKY
+831 
-846 KSISNKINAVINNI
+846 
-860 SEKWEKEVINIDSD
+860 WEKEIFDIEYIE
-874 SILNRFKTDY
+874 ILNRFKTDY
-884 RGIFKIFKSQYR
+884 KSIFKVFKSNYR
-896 TDKKQIVQ
+896 ADKKTIIK
-904 YFRNPLEK
+904 NCKDPLAK
-912 IQDQQIVELLLQ
+912 ISDQQIVEVLL
-924 LKDLHEL
+924 KIKEL
-931 RYELEKENANINL
+931 NELTAELANNKSSIDEM
-944 WYGSFYNGENTDW
+944 YGSAFSGTNTDW
-957 DNLSSAL
+957 EAVSLDLSSL
-964 LLAQQLLKT
+964 QKILNL
-973 YPNIKEQ
+973 YPAASTQNEFKNILINNEYDKLSRIFASFDELSSERVQVICSNYNRIFLNKLDSNEDLSVIISKIKNVLESVGELRTQIKELKSIYKDKDSHIGMFVKLEKAMDLINAESVLQNEEGLFKTFYGDLYKYTSTDWNEVKKHVANKKEFDSLVSGRNLPENFCQ
-980 TEFIKILVNGQ
+980 TIAISPEKRTTITSKIGIIEKILVDINSLQ
-991 YNDFEKVLSIYDAL
+991 TFFERI
-1005 SPIKVQTS
+1005 
-1013 YDEYAELFSDNF
+1013 F
-1025 NYDEDLCTLIEK
+1025 
-1037 IKVTHSADCQIVELL
+1037 
-1052 SDLKKLSEK
+1052 
-1061 ETELKQN
+1061 
-1068 MQHLCQL
+1068 
-1075 YGDAYVGENTDWDSI
+1075 GDGVAS
-1090 HDNLTILQNIFNICP
+1090 
-1105 NVKENKKIQEIVTN
+1105 
-1119 NRYDSI
+1119 
-1125 KKIFDTVSDLSP
+1125 
-1137 ESIQNLSVIYNKTFV
+1137 LSVD
-1152 NPLSFSNELSAT
+1152 
-1164 IETINCIIKTI
+1164 
-1175 NEIAEYKK
+1175 
-1183 QLNSLCAQGEIYDDI
+1183 SLTEKY
-1198 FSKLGFIVQTQDSE
+1198 SKCL
-1212 KALHEN
+1212 
-1218 DELCRMYYGELYEF
+1218 
-1232 EATDWNAIK
+1232 
-1241 QHVQNKKIYS
+1241 
-1251 ELIKSIEISGD
+1251 
-1262 IARNIAINSKFNG
+1262 
-1275 AFSMRINELKEISSN
+1275 
-1290 IKEGMP
+1290 
-1296 FIIHIFGENYGALPL
+1296 
-1311 KELSEKLRKCSGKVE
+1311 GKVE
-1326 LLEKYLDYKTFR
+1326 LIEKYLDYKTFR
-1338 DKCIACGLKELVL
+1338 DKCINCGLEEFVVSV
-1351 AIEKDGIKD
+1351 EKDGIRD
-1360 IVDCFKKR
+1360 IVDSFKKR

-1376 VLETKPS
+1376 ALDTKPS
-1383 IANFKRVMHDKTV
+1383 IANFKSVTHDKTV
-1396 NDFCTLDEHQLS
+1396 SDFCTHDEHQLS

-1420 SLPSKDRLLSAH
+1420 NLPSKDRLLSAH

-1535 DGQFDAADDE
+1535 DGQFDSSEDE
-1545 GEDEIFDSI
+1545 YEDEIFDSI

-1598 ISKTDTG
+1598 MSKADTG
-1605 VEYYKVSDGVYE
+1605 VEYYKVADGVYE
-1617 DRCNVPEAKK
+1617 DRCNIHEAKK
-1627 CVELII
+1627 CVQLII
-1633 DHINNHPDLS
+1633 EHIENHPDLS

-1661 YEYREQHP
+1661 YEYREEHP
-1669 KYEWFFDENKDEPF
+1669 EYEWFFDENKDEPF

-1697 TIIFSICYAKNSR
+1697 TIIFSICYAKNRR

-1753 DRAKSDGARLL
+1753 DRAKSDGAKLL
-1764 RSYIEFA
+1764 RAYIEFA
-1771 IKGSSTLPNQQ
+1771 MKGAATLPMHQEETLENK
-1782 MESLDNRDDFCD
+1782 DDFCD
-1794 CIYDFLLSKGYK
+1794 CIYDFLISKGFR

-1821 VEHPNKTGTYIA
+1821 VEHPNKDGTFIA

-1840 SYSTARTARERD
+1840 SYFSARTARERD

-1860 NMGWSMYRVWSTAWI
+1860 NMGWNMYRVWSSAWI
-1875 KNPTDEQDKLIA
+1875 KNPKDEQERLLN
-1887 FINECMK
+1887 FINKCMK
-1894 SNPQEMT
+1894 GNPKEMT
-1901 IAIDETYDVPVET
+1901 INIDKVYDVPVEA
-1914 VVEEKHNTTVDNDT
+1914 VSEEKNDSIVHNDT
-1928 TNPYGFDYYVVAN
+1928 TNPYGFGYYVEAN
-1941 WYDAPQNYN
+1941 WWDAPQNYSSS
-1950 AGNEQRIADV
+1950 NEQRAADV
-1960 INYILSVEQPMHMD
+1960 INYILRIEQPIHID
-1974 LLYQRIAGLFD
+1974 LLYQRVAGLFG
-1985 REKATSVVRDNVDYV
+1985 REKATSFVREQVDYV
-2000 IKRHMKTAVVIKD
+2000 LNHTMCASVRIKD
-2013 NFISRT
+2013 SFVSRN

-2040 HIAIPEIEKAM
+2040 HIPISEIEKAM
-2051 MTIADYALGINEA
+2051 LTIADFALGINET

-2082 VSKAMNDAFISL
+2082 VAKSMDAAFANL
-2094 LKSGKIKLIDEK
+2094 LKSGKITLVDEK
-2106 VHIMEE
+2106 VHIVEE

>member
-188 GIELPSFDPDK
+188 GIELPPFDPDK

-443 VEDVDKITRETL
+443 IEDVDKITRETL

-479 PWFGV
+479 PWIGV
-484 AINSLSLEDKQQIDI
+484 AINSLALEDKQVMDKNI
-499 NIKTMVKYIE
+499 NLIVEHLSVLISNISDLVSKYGLNNPDTLQSVEEFIGFIKTLLQISAIPGIIFDNDNIRDLEEFTQKSSDRIGALIKDRENIDSWFYSDVYNVDLEKAKTDIDSKKE
-509 ELVAKSTL
+509 ELAKSL
-517 FATDY
+517 ESS
-522 KTRIID
+522 IIHNVA
-528 SLPEFDN
+528 ENIDN
-535 SFIKL
+535 Y
-540 DKILEIPLIPVAIYD
+540 YD
-555 ASDIESLQE
+555 DISDM
-564 YTEKISSDFGKYV
+564 
-577 KNKETIYSWFAPS
+577 
-590 IYQIDVDILNSSIM
+590 LNSITNVSSLANSDM
-604 SKIEELKGNLSIQQS
+604 ALLCLDMPVTLANLSIL
-619 NVHIIKNI
+619 H
-627 EEHELCVKK
+627 
-636 EQDKIKHIIEIMSD
+636 D
-650 DVSLLCL
+650 
-657 GMDISI
+657 
-663 KNAQILYN
+663 
-671 LINELKKRPQ
+671 LIVELKTQPS
-681 CQIQWFEIRVLHEAL
+681 CQKQWFDARIL
-696 SSLSKY
+696 SSAISNISKY
-702 KALCESIKAIK
+702 KELSA
-713 EKIEGHWSNDV
+713 KINSLN
-724 LQIDYAEI
+724 
-732 SNGFNA
+732 
-738 DCQNLFCKFNLDTD
+738 
-752 FEKEKVL
+752 
-759 EYSRKQNE
+759 NE
-767 LKLLDGNKENTLSVL
+767 
-782 TSLSRL
+782 
-788 ITTVEEIIKILSL
+788 ILS
-801 NVVITP
+801 
-807 QTISKIYEIINVIKN
+807 
-822 KPLFQSSWF
+822 
-831 DNDVITHALQNIDKY
+831 A
-846 KSISNKINAVINNI
+846 
-860 SEKWEKEVINIDSD
+860 WEKEIFETDYTE
-874 SILNRFKTDY
+874 ILNRFKTDY
-884 RGIFKIFKSQYR
+884 KGIFKVFNSNYR
-896 TDKKQIVQ
+896 ADKKTIIKHSKD
-904 YFRNPLEK
+904 PLAK
-912 IQDQQIVELLLQ
+912 ISDQQIV
-924 LKDLHEL
+924 DV
-931 RYELEKENANINL
+931 
-944 WYGSFYNGENTDW
+944 
-957 DNLSSAL
+957 
-964 LLAQQLLKT
+964 LLK
-973 YPNIKEQ
+973 IKE
-980 TEFIKILVNGQ
+980 L
-991 YNDFEKVLSIYDAL
+991 
-1005 SPIKVQTS
+1005 
-1013 YDEYAELFSDNF
+1013 
-1025 NYDEDLCTLIEK
+1025 
-1037 IKVTHSADCQIVELL
+1037 
-1052 SDLKKLSEK
+1052 
-1061 ETELKQN
+1061 
-1068 MQHLCQL
+1068 
-1075 YGDAYVGENTDWDSI
+1075 
-1090 HDNLTILQNIFNICP
+1090 
-1105 NVKENKKIQEIVTN
+1105 
-1119 NRYDSI
+1119 
-1125 KKIFDTVSDLSP
+1125 
-1137 ESIQNLSVIYNKTFV
+1137 
-1152 NPLSFSNELSAT
+1152 NELSAELT
-1164 IETINCIIKTI
+1164 NNKSSIDEMYGSAFSGTSTDWESVSLDLSALQKILSLYPAASTQNEFKNILINNEYDKLSRVYATFEELSAERIQAICSNYNRLFLNKLDSNEDMHSIISKVKETLEALGELKAQIKNLKGI
-1175 NEIAEYKK
+1175 YKDK
-1183 QLNSLCAQGEIYDDI
+1183 DSHIGM
-1198 FSKLGFIVQTQDSE
+1198 FVKLE
-1212 KALHEN
+1212 KAIELRKAESALQ
-1218 DELCRMYYGELYEF
+1218 DEERLFKTYYGDLYKHTS
-1232 EATDWNAIK
+1232 TDWDEIK
-1241 QHVQNKKIYS
+1241 QHIENKKNFDN
-1251 ELIKSIEISGD
+1251 LIVGRNLPKEFCKAVATNLSDRESLASKIDAISG
-1262 IARNIAINSKFNG
+1262 IVSKVK
-1275 AFSMRINELKEISSN
+1275 ELE
-1290 IKEGMP
+1290 P
-1296 FIIHIFGENYGALPL
+1296 FFVKIFGSEIVNSGVDALA
-1311 KELSEKLRKCSGKVE
+1311 EKYRKCSGKVE

-1383 IANFKRVMHDKTV
+1383 IANFKSVMHDKTV

-1535 DGQFDAADDE
+1535 DGQFDANDDE

-1598 ISKTDTG
+1598 ISKTDNG
-1605 VEYYKVSDGVYE
+1605 VEYYKVADGVYE

-1661 YEYREQHP
+1661 YEYREEHSE
-1669 KYEWFFDENKDEPF
+1669 YEWFFDENKDEPF

-1771 IKGSSTLPNQQ
+1771 IKGSSTLPTQQ

-1794 CIYDFLLSKGYK
+1794 CIYDFLISKGYK
-1806 VSRNIGCSDYKIDLA
+1806 VSRNIGCSGYKIDLA

-1840 SYSTARTARERD
+1840 SYSAARTARERD

-1860 NMGWSMYRVWSTAWI
+1860 NMGWNMYRVWSTAWI
-1875 KNPTDEQDKLIA
+1875 KNPTDEQDKLLA

-1901 IAIDETYDVPVET
+1901 IDIDETYDVPVET

-1941 WYDAPQNYN
+1941 WYDAPQNYS

-2000 IKRHMKTAVVIKD
+2000 IKRHMKNAVIIKD

-2051 MTIADYALGINEA
+2051 ITIADYALGINET

-2082 VSKAMNDAFISL
+2082 VSKAMNDAFVSL

-2106 VHIMEE
+2106 VHIVEE
-2112 V
+2112 I

>member
-188 GIELPSFDPDK
+188 GIELPPFDPDK

-443 VEDVDKITRETL
+443 IEDVDKITRETL
-455 NEMIYNLENLA
+455 NETIYNLENLA

-484 AINSLSLEDKQQIDI
+484 VINSLSLEDKQVMDKNI
-499 NIKTMVKYIE
+499 NLIVKYLSELISNITD
-509 ELVAKSTL
+509 LVAKYGLNNPDTL
-517 FATDY
+517 QSVEEFIGFI
-522 KTRIID
+522 KTLLQISAIPEIIFDNDNIRDLEEFTQKSADRIGTLIKDRENID
-528 SLPEFDN
+528 SWFYSDVYN
-535 SFIKL
+535 V
-540 DKILEIPLIPVAIYD
+540 DLEKAK
-555 ASDIESLQE
+555 SDIDSKKEELAKSLESSIIHNVAE
-564 YTEKISSDFGKYV
+564 NIDNYYDDISDM
-577 KNKETIYSWFAPS
+577 
-590 IYQIDVDILNSSIM
+590 LNSITNVVNIANSDM
-604 SKIEELKGNLSIQQS
+604 AMLCLDMPVTLANLSIL
-619 NVHIIKNI
+619 H
-627 EEHELCVKK
+627 
-636 EQDKIKHIIEIMSD
+636 D
-650 DVSLLCL
+650 
-657 GMDISI
+657 
-663 KNAQILYN
+663 
-671 LINELKKRPQ
+671 LIVELKTQPS
-681 CQIQWFEIRVLHEAL
+681 CQKQWFDARIL
-696 SSLSKY
+696 SSAISNISKY
-702 KALCESIKAIK
+702 KELSA
-713 EKIEGHWSNDV
+713 KIN
-724 LQIDYAEI
+724 
-732 SNGFNA
+732 
-738 DCQNLFCKFNLDTD
+738 
-752 FEKEKVL
+752 
-759 EYSRKQNE
+759 
-767 LKLLDGNKENTLSVL
+767 
-782 TSLSRL
+782 
-788 ITTVEEIIKILSL
+788 SL
-801 NVVITP
+801 N
-807 QTISKIYEIINVIKN
+807 SEILN
-822 KPLFQSSWF
+822 
-831 DNDVITHALQNIDKY
+831 T
-846 KSISNKINAVINNI
+846 
-860 SEKWEKEVINIDSD
+860 WEKEIFEIDYTE
-874 SILNRFKTDY
+874 ILNRFKTDY
-884 RGIFKIFKSQYR
+884 KGIFKVFNSNYR
-896 TDKKQIVQ
+896 ADKKTIIKHSKD
-904 YFRNPLEK
+904 PLAK
-912 IQDQQIVELLLQ
+912 ISDQQIVDVLLKIKELNELTAELTNNKSSIDEMYGSAFSGTSTDWESVSLDLSSLQ
-924 LKDLHEL
+924 KILSLYPAASTQNEFKSILINNEYDKLSRVYATFEELSAERIQAICSNYNRLFLNKLDSNEDMHSIISKVKETLDALGELKAQIKNLKGIYKDKDSHIGLFVKLEKAIEL
-931 RYELEKENANINL
+931 RKAESVLQEEENL
-944 WYGSFYNGENTDW
+944 FKTYYGDSYKYTSTDW
-957 DNLSSAL
+957 DE
-964 LLAQQLLKT
+964 
-973 YPNIKEQ
+973 IKQ
-980 TEFIKILVNGQ
+980 HIANKKEF
-991 YNDFEKVLSIYDAL
+991 
-1005 SPIKVQTS
+1005 
-1013 YDEYAELFSDNF
+1013 
-1025 NYDEDLCTLIEK
+1025 
-1037 IKVTHSADCQIVELL
+1037 
-1052 SDLKKLSEK
+1052 
-1061 ETELKQN
+1061 
-1068 MQHLCQL
+1068 
-1075 YGDAYVGENTDWDSI
+1075 
-1090 HDNLTILQNIFNICP
+1090 DNLTSGKNISEQFLQAIA
-1105 NVKENKKIQEIVTN
+1105 TN
-1119 NRYDSI
+1119 
-1125 KKIFDTVSDLSP
+1125 
-1137 ESIQNLSVIYNKTFV
+1137 
-1152 NPLSFSNELSAT
+1152 
-1164 IETINCIIKTI
+1164 
-1175 NEIAEYKK
+1175 
-1183 QLNSLCAQGEIYDDI
+1183 
-1198 FSKLGFIVQTQDSE
+1198 SE
-1212 KALHEN
+1212 K
-1218 DELCRMYYGELYEF
+1218 R
-1232 EATDWNAIK
+1232 TDITS
-1241 QHVQNKKIYS
+1241 KI
-1251 ELIKSIEISGD
+1251 E
-1262 IARNIAINSKFNG
+1262 NIAKSLLDTNT
-1275 AFSMRINELKEISSN
+1275 LQ
-1290 IKEGMP
+1290 P
-1296 FIIHIFGENYGALPL
+1296 FFEKIFGEGVSS
-1311 KELSEKLRKCSGKVE
+1311 LSIDVLENKYSKCLGKVE
-1326 LLEKYLDYKTFR
+1326 LLEKYLEYKTFR
-1338 DKCIACGLKELVL
+1338 DKCISCGLEEFILSV
-1351 AIEKDGIKD
+1351 EKDCIKD
-1360 IVDCFKKR
+1360 VVDSFKKR

-1376 VLETKPS
+1376 VLDTKPS
-1383 IANFKRVMHDKTV
+1383 IANFKSVTHDKTV
-1396 NDFCTLDEHQLS
+1396 NDFCTHDEHQLS

-1420 SLPSKDRLLSAH
+1420 NLPSKDRLLSAH

-1452 KLFRT
+1452 KLFKT

-1535 DGQFDAADDE
+1535 EGQFDASDDE
-1545 GEDEIFDSI
+1545 YEDEIFDSI

-1598 ISKTDTG
+1598 TSKEDTG
-1605 VEYYKVSDGVYE
+1605 VEYYKVANGIYE
-1617 DRCNVPEAKK
+1617 DRCNIPEAKK
-1627 CVELII
+1627 CVQLII
-1633 DHINNHPDLS
+1633 EHIENHPDLS

-1669 KYEWFFDENKDEPF
+1669 EYEWFFDENKDEPF

-1771 IKGSSTLPNQQ
+1771 MKGSSTLPASQ
-1782 MESLDNRDDFCD
+1782 EETIENRDDFCD
-1794 CIYDFLLSKGYK
+1794 CIYDFLVSKGFK

-1821 VEHPNKTGTYIA
+1821 VEHPKENGTFIV
-1833 GIECDGE
+1833 GIECDGVN
-1840 SYSTARTARERD
+1840 YSSARTARERD

-1860 NMGWSMYRVWSTAWI
+1860 NMGWNMYRIWSTAWI
-1875 KNPTDEQDKLIA
+1875 KNTKEEQERLLN
-1887 FINECMK
+1887 FINDCLRQ
-1894 SNPQEMT
+1894 NPQQMT
-1901 IAIDETYDVPVET
+1901 LELNDTYDVPVEA
-1914 VVEEKHNTTVDNDT
+1914 VAEERSNLFVQNNT
-1928 TNPYGFDYYVVAN
+1928 TNPYGFGYYVEAS
-1941 WYDAPQNYN
+1941 WWDAPQNYSSSD
-1950 AGNEQRIADV
+1950 EQRAADV
-1960 INYILSVEQPMHMD
+1960 INYILGIEQPIHID
-1974 LLYQRIAGLFD
+1974 LLYQRVAGLFG
-1985 REKATSVVRDNVDYV
+1985 REKATSFVREQVDYV
-2000 IKRHMKTAVVIKD
+2000 LNRTMRSSVRIKD
-2013 NFISRT
+2013 GFVSRT
-2019 DMPEIKVRVSEI
+2019 DMPEIKVRVSKI
-2031 ITEEARKVE
+2031 ITDEARKVE
-2040 HIAIPEIEKAM
+2040 HISIPEIEKAM
-2051 MTIADYALGINEA
+2051 ITIADYALGINGT

-2082 VSKAMNDAFISL
+2082 VAKSMDAAFDSL

-2106 VHIMEE
+2106 VHIVEE